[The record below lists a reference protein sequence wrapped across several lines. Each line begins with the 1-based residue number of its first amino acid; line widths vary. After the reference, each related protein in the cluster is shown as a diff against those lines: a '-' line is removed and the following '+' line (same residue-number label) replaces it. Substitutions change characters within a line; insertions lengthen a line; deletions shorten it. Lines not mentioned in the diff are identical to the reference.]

1 MTRPRL
7 LLMPSVTEVEWMRTR
22 PALEQWAEVASF
34 DVPGVGAEVVSGG
47 FDISAAL
54 DRAVAEVEGLGWERF
69 VLVGD
74 EVGASQAIRLAG
86 RVPEAV
92 EALALGHPA
101 LSLRSDGDRA
111 PLSGDVADAVV
122 RLAHTDPRSFVRALT
137 QLTQNAYDDELAEL
151 YMERVGPSMV
161 AAGMD
166 ALVSPEARED
176 LEPTLRSLDVPMLLV
191 EHKGCLLWSAEGFQ
205 DFSARFPE
213 ATTASMDLK
222 PSVNP
227 EFAGLLRDFC
237 ASLPAYSE
245 ALADQP

>member
-7 LLMPSVTEVEWMRTR
+7 LLMPSVTEVEWTRTR
-22 PALEQWAEVASF
+22 PALEEWAEVASF
-34 DVPGVGAEVVSGG
+34 DVPGVGEEVGSDG
-47 FDISAAL
+47 FDIPAVL
-54 DRAVAEVEGLGWERF
+54 DRALAEVEAVGWEKF

-74 EVGASQAIRLAG
+74 EVGATQAIRLAG
-86 RVPEAV
+86 RVPDSV
-92 EALALGHPA
+92 EALALGHPV
-101 LSLRSDGDRA
+101 LSLRGDGDRA

-122 RLAHTDPRSFVRALT
+122 RLARTDPRSFVRALS
-137 QLTQNAYDDELAEL
+137 QVTQNAYDDELAEL

-161 AAGMD
+161 AAAME
-166 ALVSPEARED
+166 ALLSPEARED
-176 LEPTLRSLDVPMLLV
+176 LEPILRSLDVPMLLV

-213 ATTASMDLK
+213 ATAASMNVK

-227 EFAGLLRDFC
+227 EFVALLRDFC